1 MTDPSTDDAEWN
13 RREQVARIDKL
24 IAETHKLVAESAK
37 YPAETAKLVA
47 EARKY
52 RWFDPLLAIATLIAA
67 FGISRFLGH

>member
-1 MTDPSTDDAEWN
+1 MSDTGDLD

-37 YPAETAKLVA
+37 FAA

-52 RWFDPLLAIATLIAA
+52 RWVDPLLAAATLIAA

>member
-1 MTDPSTDDAEWN
+1 MSDTDDFDG
-13 RREQVARIDKL
+13 RERLARIDKL

-52 RWFDPLLAIATLIAA
+52 RWVDPLLAIATLIAA